1 MIYKLR
7 RKFIGICII
16 AFLTVF
22 VVLFLAIYIVTS
34 TQTNKRLDTLA
45 DVVSSN
51 DGKFP
56 QWGQF
61 SAGRPNFPNVPDG
74 FNTETPFT
82 TRFFTVRFDKDEKL
96 LSADVQSIASVTKD
110 EAYEYALEAT
120 ESSDTRGWTDNF
132 RYKVYN
138 TEKGEAVVFINGLDE
153 IQSNRRFMVNA
164 SLVFAASSL
173 VIITL
178 VVLISKKAVKPA
190 AESYEKQ
197 KQFITNANH
206 ELKTPLTLIRTNID
220 IMEAEIGENEWL
232 TDIRTESKI
241 MTELVNQLVTL
252 ARMDEDGTKLAKEQ
266 FSLSEAVLDTVSAF
280 VPHIENDRKVLLVNI
295 EDGVMYNGNEAAL
308 RRLVSILMDNAI
320 KYCDSDGTVSITLR
334 GGKPPFLSVDNTYGW
349 VNVLPLDKL
358 FDRFYRADKART
370 SGSGFGIGLSIAK
383 SIVEK
388 HKGQIKAVN
397 IDGTAVSFQV
407 EL

>member
-22 VVLFLAIYIVTS
+22 VVLFVAIYIVTS
-34 TQTNKRLDTLA
+34 SQTNRRLDTLA
-45 DVVSSN
+45 DVVSTN

-61 SAGRPNFPNVPDG
+61 SGNRPNFPGVPDG

-82 TRFFTVRFDKDEKL
+82 TRFFTVRFDENGEL
-96 LSADVQSIASVTKD
+96 LSADVQSIASVTQE
-110 EAYEYALEAT
+110 EAYEYALEAMD
-120 ESSDTRGWTDNF
+120 SSDNRGWAGNF
-132 RYKVYN
+132 RYKAYD
-138 TEKGEAVVFINGLDE
+138 TETGEAVVFINGLDE
-153 IQSNRRFMVNA
+153 IQSNRRFLVNA

-173 VIITL
+173 VIIAL

-190 AESYEKQ
+190 AESYARQ

-220 IMEAEIGENEWL
+220 IMESEIGENEWL
-232 TDIRTESKI
+232 TDIRTESII

-252 ARMDEDGTKLAKEQ
+252 ARMDEDGIKLTKEP
-266 FSLSEAVLDTVSAF
+266 FSLSEAFLDTVSAF
-280 VPHIENDRKVLLVNI
+280 SPQIEKDRKALCINI
-295 EDGVMYNGNEAAL
+295 AEGVMYNGNEAAL
-308 RRLVSILMDNAI
+308 RQLISILMDNAV
-320 KYCDSDGTVSITLR
+320 KYCDAGGTVSVALQ
-334 GGKPPFLSVDNTYGW
+334 GGKHPILSVDNTYGW
-349 VNVLPLDKL
+349 INTLQLDKL
-358 FDRFYRADKART
+358 FDRFYRANKART
-370 SGSGFGIGLSIAK
+370 SGTGFGIGLSIAK

-397 IDGTAVSFQV
+397 MDGKEIRFQV